1 MRPKHNVSWPVWAV
15 CALTAAAALAL
26 WPLLPARIPMHWNID
41 GAVDGWGPRHS
52 VLYIPLLQLALCALM
67 ALLPRIDPLRRSYTR
82 FLGAYQGTRLALA
95 LFLCAMEGTVLL
107 AAFYP
112 VGPWAARRVRLRG
125 RAAVRHRES
134 DAEIPP
140 QLFLRHPHAVDARGP
155 GVLAAHAPFG
165 GAAVVLGRPCA
176 GRGLPVPA
184 DAPAGRGRGGRR
196 AASRARS
203 RGRLVPHLQKAGAK
217 PRRRLILPPR
227 CGILKERSGPCRSG
241 VLFSCKIFLGGY

>member
-112 VGPWAARRVRLRG
+112 VGPWAARAVCGCEGALLCVTGNLMPKFRHNYFCGIRTPWTLADPECWRRTHRLAG
-125 RAAVRHRES
+125 PLWFWGGLALAG
-134 DAEIPP
+134 AC
-140 QLFLRHPHAVDARGP
+140 LFLPMRP
-155 GVLAAHAPFG
+155 LAAAAAAG
-165 GAAVVLGRPCA
+165 GLLLAL
-176 GRGLPVPA
+176 VPA
-184 DAPAGRGRGGRR
+184 AASYRIYKKLAQSRGGD
-196 AASRARS
+196 
-203 RGRLVPHLQKAGAK
+203 
-217 PRRRLILPPR
+217 
-227 CGILKERSGPCRSG
+227 
-241 VLFSCKIFLGGY
+241 